1 MEKSNRY
8 YKGVGPVKLRTG
20 VLFLATLLVA
30 GRSGAYADTVSD
42 WNAIAEQA
50 VADGGH
56 PPVVASL
63 DFAIV
68 HVAIYD
74 AVISLDRR
82 YEPYHVVIPRASGSP
97 EAAAAKASYDVLVYL
112 FPAQSARL
120 TTTFSYYLANHGIS
134 PQDPGITVGQQAAA
148 GIISLRSNDGRFP
161 AGQPPFM
168 GGTAAGVWRPT
179 ASYIPGPPAS
189 LAPGLT
195 PWVANVTPFT
205 MRRNSQF
212 RAEGP
217 PDLSSAL
224 YTEDYNEVKELGAR
238 FNSGRT
244 PEQTEIGY
252 FWADSG
258 PVLWQRALRNIA
270 SRYIDNIGDSAR
282 MFALVD
288 LASADAQV
296 ACWET
301 KYFYVFWR
309 PVTAIQEGDSD
320 GNPDTAGDPTWEPLI
335 NTPNFPEYTS
345 GHVTSSSAAAEALTR
360 FFGTDRVTFSITTAY
375 PLALRPTRVFGR
387 FSTAVEEVID
397 ARVFTG
403 IHFRT
408 GDTHGRSQGVRV
420 AQWVFKNYLRPL
432 GER

>member
-1 MEKSNRY
+1 
-8 YKGVGPVKLRTG
+8 
-20 VLFLATLLVA
+20 LATLLA
-30 GRSGAYADTVSD
+30 ASWSGAYAYDTVSD

-50 VADGGH
+50 VTDSGH

-74 AVISLDRR
+74 AVIALDRR
-82 YEPYHVVIPRASGSP
+82 YEPYHAVIPRASGSP
-97 EAAAAKASYDVLVYL
+97 EAAAAKAAYDVLVYL
-112 FPAQSARL
+112 FPAQTASL
-120 TTTFSYYLANHGIS
+120 TTTFSYYLATHGIS
-134 PQDPGITVGQQAAA
+134 PHDPGITVGQQAAA

-168 GGTAAGVWRPT
+168 GETAAGVWRPT

-189 LAPGLT
+189 VAPGLT
-195 PWVANVTPFT
+195 PWVANVTPFA

-224 YTEDYNEVKELGAR
+224 YAEDYNEVKELGAR
-238 FNSGRT
+238 FNSRRT

-258 PVLWQRALRNIA
+258 PALWQRALRNIA

-288 LASADAQV
+288 LASADAQI

-309 PVTAIQEGDSD
+309 PVTAIQDGDND
-320 GNPDTAGDPTWEPLI
+320 GNPDTVDDPRWEPLI

-345 GHVTSSSAAAEALTR
+345 GHSTSSSAAAEALTQ
-360 FFGTDRVTFSITTAY
+360 FFGTDRVTFSITTAN
-375 PLALRPTRVFGR
+375 PLALRPTRVFRR

-408 GDTHGRSQGVRV
+408 ADTHGRSQGMRV
-420 AQWVFKNYLRPL
+420 ARWVFKNYLRPL